1 MGDRDVPLK
10 TARRLQAV
18 RAQQM
23 TLIYAVMVC
32 LFLLILLQFLLLMVA
47 VEGFLG
53 GRWEILL
60 PATLA
65 SGLCFGGAC
74 WLIGYVLRMSAAET
88 RGD

>member
-1 MGDRDVPLK
+1 MGDRDDTVK

-18 RAQQM
+18 RTQQM

-53 GRWEILL
+53 GRWAVLL

-74 WLIGYVLRMSAAET
+74 WLIGYVLRIPAEG
-88 RGD
+88 RR

>member
-1 MGDRDVPLK
+1 MGDRDDTVK

-18 RAQQM
+18 RTQQM

-53 GRWEILL
+53 GRWAVLL
-60 PATLA
+60 PATSA
-65 SGLCFGGAC
+65 SGICFGGAC
-74 WLIGYVLRMSAAET
+74 WLIRYVLRLPAKEG
-88 RGD
+88 R